1 MAFPWKLFV
10 DRGNLNTGELEGV
23 TNGTLSGAMQQ
34 LDNRANLDTHA
45 QIEIFLNTFTPA
57 TPGDCY
63 IELYARKSR
72 DGVNFEQIPVI
83 GGGDVNSNLAPIPV
97 VPGSGVTRR
106 VMVPYLLNIGPY
118 LYEFYVGNQTNGTF
132 AVSANEFN
140 VSTGIIDSV

>member
-1 MAFPWKLFV
+1 MSFPWKQFI
-10 DRGNLNTGELEGV
+10 DRGNLA
-23 TNGTLSGAMQQ
+23 GTALDGTVNDSLSDGTQQ
-34 LDNRANLDTHA
+34 LDNRSNLDTHA

-83 GGGDVNSNLAPIPV
+83 QGLDVNSGLGPIPI
-97 VPGSGVTRR
+97 VPGSGVVRR
-106 VMVPYLLNIGPY
+106 VMLPYLLNLGPY
-118 LYEFYVGNQTNGTF
+118 IYEFYVGNQTNGTF

-140 VSTGIIDSV
+140 VSSGVIDSV